1 MLLRILKNSTTA
13 GYLIIPLLA
22 VAAWLPS
29 IRHDTVQQM
38 IFDIHPMPLYKAV
51 ISQLPV
57 DSIAS
62 RVIAFAIL
70 IMVGFYLLKLNTSYG
85 IIRDKTLLPVFLFV
99 MLTSFI
105 PSLQRLHPALLAMV
119 FFIPAFDRLLSS
131 YKTERLSYNYFE
143 ASFLIG
149 MGSLL
154 YFNTIYFICMVWVAL
169 LVLRPVIWREWV
181 FSIMG
186 VIMPWVFYAAGYYFL
201 HDTVEP
207 VLELLT
213 INFTADDFYRFVF
226 MPEIVFISYILIL
239 IILASLHISN
249 SMPKMK
255 VLPRKIFVMFFW
267 FWALA
272 VVLFLLIGTA
282 NIEMLIPAAV
292 PVAFLTGH
300 YLHYMRSRLW
310 ANIFLWGIVA
320 GVLLLVWVPW

>member
-22 VAAWLPS
+22 VVAWLPS

-38 IFDIHPMPLYKAV
+38 IFDIHPMPLYEAV

-57 DSIAS
+57 DSPAS
-62 RVIAFAIL
+62 RIIAFAIL
-70 IMVGFYLLKLNTSYG
+70 ILIGFYLLKLNTSYS

-105 PSLQRLHPALLAMV
+105 PSLQRLHPAMLAMV

-149 MGSLL
+149 LGSLL
-154 YFNTIYFICMVWVAL
+154 YFNIIYFIFMVWVAL

-181 FSIMG
+181 FSIIG
-186 VIMPWVFYAAGYYFL
+186 VVLPWIFYAAGYYFL

-207 VLELLT
+207 VLELLM
-213 INFTADDFYRFVF
+213 INFTADDPYRFVF
-226 MPEIVFISYILIL
+226 MPEIFFLSYVLIL

-249 SMPKMK
+249 SMTKMK

-267 FWALA
+267 YWALA
-272 VVLFLLIGTA
+272 VVLFFLIGTA
-282 NIEMLIPAAV
+282 NIELLIPAAV
-292 PVAFLTGH
+292 PVSFLLGH